1 MNTGRPAILFL
12 VHRIPY
18 PPNKGDKIRS
28 FNILKMLSK
37 HYRVFL
43 ATFVDEPEDKIHI
56 NELSNW
62 CEGVIALN
70 QNKTIAKLKG
80 LSGFLT
86 NQAISIPYY
95 SNRKLKK
102 WIKNTIEVE
111 SIERCLVF
119 SGVMAQFLNENT
131 SLLRSTVIDFVD
143 VDSDKWHQY
152 AENKS
157 GVKRWFY
164 LRESR
169 LLSKFE
175 HEYSLKS
182 AFSTFV
188 SEDEANVFINSALSP
203 PKQKVRG
210 IRNGV
215 DTDFFDVKRSYS
227 SSVEIKKNSV
237 VFTGAMDYWANIDA
251 VMWFSKK
258 VWPIVLEKLPDAT
271 LYIVGSRPS
280 TEVNNL
286 NGKNNTIVTGRV
298 EDVRPFIANAKLSVA
313 PLRIARG
320 IQNKVLEA
328 LSMSRPIILT
338 SMAAEGISDKSVEGY
353 WIEDDSTE
361 MAQKVLKVLI
371 NESISEFPEH
381 RVFVQSEFSWDSEMR
396 KLADLIE
403 QGVQS

>member
-1 MNTGRPAILFL
+1 MKSGKPAILFL

-28 FNILKMLSK
+28 FNILKMLSQ
-37 HYRVFL
+37 HYRVYL
-43 ATFVDEPEDKIHI
+43 ATFVDEPEDQIYV

-62 CEGVIALN
+62 CEDVIALN

-102 WIKNTIEVE
+102 WIKNTIEAE

-164 LRESR
+164 RRESR

-188 SEDEANVFINSALSP
+188 SEDEANVFINSIFSP
-203 PKQKVRG
+203 PKQKVKG

-215 DTDFFDVKRSYS
+215 DTDFFDAKNSYS
-227 SSVEIKKNSV
+227 SSVEIKKKSV

-251 VMWFSKK
+251 VIWFSKK
-258 VWPIVLEKLPDAT
+258 VWPVVLEKLPDAT
-271 LYIVGSRPS
+271 FYIVGSRPS
-280 TEVNNL
+280 VEVCNL
-286 NGKNNTIVTGRV
+286 TGKNNTVVTGRV
-298 EDVRPFIANAKLSVA
+298 EDVRPFIANANLSVA

-328 LSMSRPIILT
+328 LSMSRPIVLT
-338 SMAAEGISDKSVEGY
+338 SMAAEGISHESTDGY
-353 WIEDDSTE
+353 WIEDDAKE
-361 MAQKVLKVLI
+361 MANKVLNVLK

-381 RVFVQSEFSWDSEMR
+381 RAFVQSEFSWDSEMR

>member
-1 MNTGRPAILFL
+1 MKSGKPAILFL

-28 FNILKMLSK
+28 FNILKMLSQ
-37 HYRVFL
+37 HYRVYL
-43 ATFVDEPEDKIHI
+43 ATFVDEPEDQIYV

-102 WIKNTIEVE
+102 WIKNTIEAE

-164 LRESR
+164 RRESR

-188 SEDEANVFINSALSP
+188 SEDEANVFINSIFSP
-203 PKQKVRG
+203 PKQKVKG

-215 DTDFFDVKRSYS
+215 DTDFFDAKNSYS
-227 SSVEIKKNSV
+227 SSVEIKKKSV

-251 VMWFSKK
+251 VIWFSKK
-258 VWPIVLEKLPDAT
+258 VWPVVLEKLPDAT
-271 LYIVGSRPS
+271 FYIVGSRPS
-280 TEVNNL
+280 VEVCNL
-286 NGKNNTIVTGRV
+286 TGKNNTVVTGRV
-298 EDVRPFIANAKLSVA
+298 EDVRPFIANANLSVA

-328 LSMSRPIILT
+328 LSMSRPIVLT
-338 SMAAEGISDKSVEGY
+338 SMAAEGISHESTDGY
-353 WIEDDSTE
+353 WIEDDAKE
-361 MAQKVLKVLI
+361 MANKVLNVLK

-381 RVFVQSEFSWDSEMR
+381 RAFVQSEFSWDSEMR

>member
-1 MNTGRPAILFL
+1 MKAGKPAILFL

-28 FNILKMLSK
+28 FNILKMLSQ
-37 HYRVFL
+37 HYRVYL
-43 ATFVDEPEDKIHI
+43 ATFVDEPEDQIYV

-62 CEGVIALN
+62 CEDVIALN

-102 WIKNTIEVE
+102 WIKNTIEAE

-164 LRESR
+164 RRESR

-188 SEDEANVFINSALSP
+188 SEDEANVFINSIFSP
-203 PKQKVRG
+203 PKQKVKG

-215 DTDFFDVKRSYS
+215 DTDFFDAKNSYS
-227 SSVEIKKNSV
+227 SSVEIKKKSV

-251 VMWFSKK
+251 VIWFSKK
-258 VWPIVLEKLPDAT
+258 VWPVVLEKLPDAT
-271 LYIVGSRPS
+271 FYIVGSRPS
-280 TEVNNL
+280 VEVCNL
-286 NGKNNTIVTGRV
+286 TGKNNTVVTGRV
-298 EDVRPFIANAKLSVA
+298 EDVRPFIANANLSVA

-328 LSMSRPIILT
+328 LSMSRPIVLT
-338 SMAAEGISDKSVEGY
+338 SMAAEGISHESTDGY
-353 WIEDDSTE
+353 WIEDDAKE
-361 MAQKVLKVLI
+361 MANKVLNVLK

-381 RVFVQSEFSWDSEMR
+381 RAFVQSEFSWDSEMR

>member
-237 VFTGAMDYWANIDA
+237 VFTGAMD
-251 VMWFSKK
+251 
-258 VWPIVLEKLPDAT
+258 
-271 LYIVGSRPS
+271 
-280 TEVNNL
+280 
-286 NGKNNTIVTGRV
+286 
-298 EDVRPFIANAKLSVA
+298 
-313 PLRIARG
+313 
-320 IQNKVLEA
+320 
-328 LSMSRPIILT
+328 
-338 SMAAEGISDKSVEGY
+338 
-353 WIEDDSTE
+353 
-361 MAQKVLKVLI
+361 
-371 NESISEFPEH
+371 
-381 RVFVQSEFSWDSEMR
+381 
-396 KLADLIE
+396 
-403 QGVQS
+403 

>member
-1 MNTGRPAILFL
+1 MKSGKPAILFL

-28 FNILKMLSK
+28 FNILKMLSQ
-37 HYRVFL
+37 HYRVYL
-43 ATFVDEPEDKIHI
+43 ATFVDEPEDQIYV

-62 CEGVIALN
+62 CEGAIALN

-102 WIKNTIEVE
+102 WIKNTIEAE

-164 LRESR
+164 RRESR

-188 SEDEANVFINSALSP
+188 SEDEANVFINSISSP
-203 PKQKVRG
+203 PKQKVKG

-215 DTDFFDVKRSYS
+215 DTDFFDAKNSYS
-227 SSVEIKKNSV
+227 SSVEIKKKSV

-251 VMWFSKK
+251 VIWFSKK
-258 VWPIVLEKLPDAT
+258 VWPVVLEKLPDAT
-271 LYIVGSRPS
+271 FYIVGSRPS
-280 TEVNNL
+280 VEVCNL
-286 NGKNNTIVTGRV
+286 TGKNNTVVTGRV
-298 EDVRPFIANAKLSVA
+298 EDVRPFIANANLSVA

-328 LSMSRPIILT
+328 LSMSRPIVLT
-338 SMAAEGISDKSVEGY
+338 SMAAEGISHESTDGY
-353 WIEDDSTE
+353 WIEDDAKE
-361 MAQKVLKVLI
+361 MANKVLNVLK

-381 RVFVQSEFSWDSEMR
+381 RAFVQSEFSWDSEMR

>member
-1 MNTGRPAILFL
+1 MKAGKPAILFL

-28 FNILKMLSK
+28 FNILKMLSQ
-37 HYRVFL
+37 HYRVYL
-43 ATFVDEPEDKIHI
+43 ATFVDEPEDQIYV

-62 CEGVIALN
+62 CEGAIALN

-102 WIKNTIEVE
+102 WIKNTIEAE

-164 LRESR
+164 RRESR

-188 SEDEANVFINSALSP
+188 SEDEANVFINSIFSP
-203 PKQKVRG
+203 PKQKVKG

-215 DTDFFDVKRSYS
+215 DTDFFDAKNSYS
-227 SSVEIKKNSV
+227 SSVEIKKKSV

-251 VMWFSKK
+251 VIWFSKK
-258 VWPIVLEKLPDAT
+258 VWPVVLEKLPDAT
-271 LYIVGSRPS
+271 FYIVGSRPS
-280 TEVNNL
+280 VEVCNL
-286 NGKNNTIVTGRV
+286 TGKNNTVVTGRV
-298 EDVRPFIANAKLSVA
+298 EDVRPFIANANLSVA

-328 LSMSRPIILT
+328 LSMSRPIVLT
-338 SMAAEGISDKSVEGY
+338 SMAAEGISHESTDGY
-353 WIEDDSTE
+353 WIEDDAKE
-361 MAQKVLKVLI
+361 MANKVLNVLK

-381 RVFVQSEFSWDSEMR
+381 RAFVQSEFSWDSEMR

>member
-1 MNTGRPAILFL
+1 MKSGKPAILFL

-28 FNILKMLSK
+28 FNILKMLSQ
-37 HYRVFL
+37 HYRVYL
-43 ATFVDEPEDKIHI
+43 ATFVDEPEDQIYV

-62 CEGVIALN
+62 CEDVIALN

-102 WIKNTIEVE
+102 WIKNTIEAE

-164 LRESR
+164 RRESR

-188 SEDEANVFINSALSP
+188 SEDEANVFINSISSP
-203 PKQKVRG
+203 PKQKVKG

-215 DTDFFDVKRSYS
+215 DTDFFDAKNSYS
-227 SSVEIKKNSV
+227 SSVEIKKKSV

-251 VMWFSKK
+251 VIWFSKK
-258 VWPIVLEKLPDAT
+258 VWPVVLEKLPDAT
-271 LYIVGSRPS
+271 FYIVGSRPS
-280 TEVNNL
+280 VEVCNL
-286 NGKNNTIVTGRV
+286 TGKNNTVVTGRV
-298 EDVRPFIANAKLSVA
+298 EDVRPFIANANLSVA

-328 LSMSRPIILT
+328 LSMSRPIVLT
-338 SMAAEGISDKSVEGY
+338 SMAAEGISHESTDGY
-353 WIEDDSTE
+353 WIEDDAKE
-361 MAQKVLKVLI
+361 MANKVLNVLK

-381 RVFVQSEFSWDSEMR
+381 RAFVQSEFSWDSEMR